1 MLHSDDAAILRKQ
14 GHRLTPQRLV
24 VLEVVKRSGQHL
36 TAEEIHA
43 AIVPQHPYI
52 SIATIYRTL
61 QWLQEVGMVSPL
73 ASGSGP
79 LRYEYLRGETHH
91 HLVCQDCGYEQEIG
105 DDIMDAL
112 KANLLQRYSFSAQM
126 NHLAIPGRCGACQQ
140 ASDSQAHPAQEH
152 TV

>member
-14 GHRLTPQRLV
+14 GYRLTPQRLV

-52 SIATIYRTL
+52 NIATIYRTL
-61 QWLQEVGMVSPL
+61 QWLQDVGMVSPL
-73 ASGSGP
+73 AIGTGP
-79 LRYEYLRGETHH
+79 LRYEYVRGETHH

-105 DDIMDAL
+105 DDILDAL
-112 KANLLQRYSFSAQM
+112 KANLQQRYSFSAQM
-126 NHLAIPGRCGACQQ
+126 HHLAIPGRCGACQQ
-140 ASDSQAHPAQEH
+140 ANHDQAHPAQEH